1 MNNKISP
8 CIWTLI
14 SNTHLRKAESLEILI
29 KALYLN
35 KEEINQNF
43 KSKWLKIYKNKN
55 WKPVGDLSEH
65 IRLASQL
72 GIAKTNI
79 LANGQQKLNILAKL
93 INNGTIK
100 VREYISI
107 VLFNLVTYINEEY
120 RHLFKMTL
128 ELLKEKK
135 NHPVSVD
142 EIFDN
147 FNFGESSCPEF
158 DEKHQR
164 YNLTQKDHIFYILTS
179 GIFFEV
185 LSFREKNQQ
194 YSTKFFK
201 IKLFD
206 YWYLRIDELISKC
219 NTQLESYNFEKASL
233 IRQDP
238 EKWSNYLT
246 SNSQANYDYIISVL
260 KNKTQE
266 MPPVLDPNETPN
278 ETPVLTPNE
287 IQNEI
292 QNEEKDTQ
300 DDLPS
305 QSQVLDQSEQPEII
319 TELNKSE
326 VKNTVEIIKP
336 AEKKSDL
343 GEFSQHYTPIF
354 DGQACCEHNPET
366 LPENQNYPMNLGIIL
381 DSQITYWPKN
391 TEKNLEN
398 SPGEY
403 SNKTKKSSPC
413 ALYSSEILSCP
424 CENLQTTNSKSLNSK
439 STKTEEIKTSKQET
453 QHVQEDSVDSEK
465 ICYLPTES
473 QTQINNVKLPASTF
487 LKSREHYYNYF
498 INNVYKLID
507 FSIKNLLNQPK
518 FKQNFFNLL
527 DKRKIN
533 HEITISQK
541 QTKIISGNN
550 IFLISPSQNQ
560 IYDEIK
566 NNIFK
571 HHLDKNNYE
580 IATFSDSYTIQ
591 DFVGYSDFSVDEK
604 NQPNFIPGP
613 FSRILRTSFWNP
625 DKKYFLI
632 LENMDKKAAIDLVSQ
647 LKPLFYRDEKA
658 NSFFSISFPE
668 VSSYVFSNED
678 QKIYIPANL
687 TIIAT
692 AVVDLENQEFD
703 FPIDLLENW
712 DFKHLPNKKRANI
725 LPKKQICDT
734 GLNWDDFLRVLES
747 KLANKNQ
754 DYVLQLPFEIEQNIL
769 ENPDLFV
776 NKVLFFLWS
785 FTFKNKRELIFN
797 YDSYLTLANKFIN
810 SEGPQRLK
818 IFKAN
823 FFES

>member
-35 KEEINQNF
+35 KEEVNPNF

-79 LANGQQKLNILAKL
+79 LVNGQQKLNILAKL

-107 VLFNLVTYINEEY
+107 ILFNLVTFINEEY

-128 ELLKEKK
+128 ELLKEKE
-135 NHPVSVD
+135 NQPVSVD
-142 EIFDN
+142 EIFNN
-147 FNFGESSCPEF
+147 FNFGEPSCPEF
-158 DEKHQR
+158 DEKLQR
-164 YNLTQKDHIFYILTS
+164 YNLTQKDHIFYILIS

-185 LSFREKNQQ
+185 LSFREKSQQ

-206 YWYLRIDELISKC
+206 YWYSRIDKLISKC
-219 NTQLESYNFEKASL
+219 NTQLESYNFEKASA
-233 IRQDP
+233 IRLDP

-260 KNKTQE
+260 QNKTQE
-266 MPPVLDPNETPN
+266 IPSVLAKNEAPT
-278 ETPVLTPNE
+278 ETQTKKE
-287 IQNEI
+287 DAQDDMTSQNEVLG
-292 QNEEKDTQ
+292 QTEEPETTT
-300 DDLPS
+300 DL
-305 QSQVLDQSEQPEII
+305 SEPEI
-319 TELNKSE
+319 
-326 VKNTVEIIKP
+326 KNVEDTIKP
-336 AEKKSDL
+336 VEKKCNL
-343 GEFSQHYTPIF
+343 GEFSQFYTPTF
-354 DGQACCEHNPET
+354 DSQSCCENNSKT
-366 LPENQNYPMNLGIIL
+366 LSENQNYPMNLGVIL
-381 DSQITYWPKN
+381 DSQITYWPQN

-398 SPGEY
+398 SSEEH
-403 SNKTKKSSPC
+403 STKTKKSL
-413 ALYSSEILSCP
+413 AGILHSSEILSCP
-424 CENLQTTNSKSLNSK
+424 CENSRITSSKSLDLK
-439 STKTEEIKTSKQET
+439 STETEEIKTEEQKTEQLEK
-453 QHVQEDSVDSEK
+453 DSVDSEK

-473 QTQINNVKLPASTF
+473 QTQINDVKLPASTF

-527 DKRKIN
+527 EKRKIKD
-533 HEITISQK
+533 EITISQK
-541 QTKIISGNN
+541 QTKIMSGKN

-560 IYDEIK
+560 IYEEIK
-566 NNIFK
+566 NNIFE
-571 HHLDKNNYE
+571 HGLCKNNYE

-604 NQPNFIPGP
+604 NQPNFIPGQ

-647 LKPLFYRDEKA
+647 LKPIFYRDEKA
-658 NSFFSISFPE
+658 NSFFSISLPE

-692 AVVDLENQEFD
+692 AVVDVENQEFD

-712 DFKHLPNKKRANI
+712 DFKHLPNKKQVNI
-725 LPKKQICDT
+725 LPEKQICDT
-734 GLNWDDFLRVLES
+734 SLNWDDFLRVLENQ
-747 KLANKNQ
+747 LANKNQ
-754 DYVLQLPFEIEQNIL
+754 DYALQLPFEIDQNIL
-769 ENPDLFV
+769 QNPDLFA
-776 NKVLFFLWS
+776 NKVLFFLWN
-785 FTFKNKRELIFN
+785 FTFKNKRELIFS
-797 YDSYLTLANKFIN
+797 YQSYLTLANKFIN
-810 SEGPQRLK
+810 SEGPERLK

-823 FFES
+823 FFDS

>member
-35 KEEINQNF
+35 KEEVNPNF

-79 LANGQQKLNILAKL
+79 LVNGQQKLNILAKL

-107 VLFNLVTYINEEY
+107 ILFNLVTFINEEY

-128 ELLKEKK
+128 ELLKEKE
-135 NHPVSVD
+135 NQPVSVD
-142 EIFDN
+142 EIFNN
-147 FNFGESSCPEF
+147 FNFGEPSCPEF
-158 DEKHQR
+158 DEKLQR
-164 YNLTQKDHIFYILTS
+164 YNLTQKDHIFYILIS

-185 LSFREKNQQ
+185 LSFREKSQQ

-206 YWYLRIDELISKC
+206 YWYSRIDELISKC
-219 NTQLESYNFEKASL
+219 NTQLESYNFEKASA
-233 IRQDP
+233 IRLDP

-260 KNKTQE
+260 QNKTQE
-266 MPPVLDPNETPN
+266 IPSVLAKNEAPT
-278 ETPVLTPNE
+278 ETQTKKE
-287 IQNEI
+287 DAQDDMTSQNEVLG
-292 QNEEKDTQ
+292 QTEEPETTT
-300 DDLPS
+300 DL
-305 QSQVLDQSEQPEII
+305 SEPEI
-319 TELNKSE
+319 
-326 VKNTVEIIKP
+326 KNVEDTIKP
-336 AEKKSDL
+336 VEKKCNL
-343 GEFSQHYTPIF
+343 GEFSQFYTPTF
-354 DGQACCEHNPET
+354 DSQSCCENNSKT
-366 LPENQNYPMNLGIIL
+366 LSENQNYPMNLGVIL
-381 DSQITYWPKN
+381 DSQITYWPQN

-398 SPGEY
+398 SSEEH
-403 SNKTKKSSPC
+403 STKTKKSL
-413 ALYSSEILSCP
+413 AGILHSSEILSCP
-424 CENLQTTNSKSLNSK
+424 CENSRITSSKSLDLK
-439 STKTEEIKTSKQET
+439 STETEEIKTEEQKTEQLEK
-453 QHVQEDSVDSEK
+453 DSVDSEK

-473 QTQINNVKLPASTF
+473 QTQINDVKLPASTF

-527 DKRKIN
+527 EKRKIKD
-533 HEITISQK
+533 EITISQK
-541 QTKIISGNN
+541 QTKIMSGKN

-560 IYDEIK
+560 IYEEIK
-566 NNIFK
+566 NNIFE
-571 HHLDKNNYE
+571 HGLCKNNYE

-604 NQPNFIPGP
+604 NQPNFIPGQ

-647 LKPLFYRDEKA
+647 LKPIFYRDEKA
-658 NSFFSISFPE
+658 NSFFSISLPE

-692 AVVDLENQEFD
+692 AVVDVENQEFD

-712 DFKHLPNKKRANI
+712 DFKHLPNKKQVNI
-725 LPKKQICDT
+725 LPEKQICDT
-734 GLNWDDFLRVLES
+734 SLNWDDFLRVLENQ
-747 KLANKNQ
+747 LANKNQ
-754 DYVLQLPFEIEQNIL
+754 DYALQLPFEIDQNIL
-769 ENPDLFV
+769 QNPDLFA
-776 NKVLFFLWS
+776 NKVLFFLWN
-785 FTFKNKRELIFN
+785 FTFKNKRELIFS
-797 YDSYLTLANKFIN
+797 YQSYLTLANKFIN
-810 SEGPQRLK
+810 SEGPERLK

-823 FFES
+823 FFDS

>member
-107 VLFNLVTYINEEY
+107 VLFNLVTFINEEY

-185 LSFREKNQQ
+185 LSFREKTQQ

-206 YWYLRIDELISKC
+206 YWYLRIDELISRC

-266 MPPVLDPNETPN
+266 MPPVLDKNETPN
-278 ETPVLTPNE
+278 EIPSETLTETPV
-287 IQNEI
+287 
-292 QNEEKDTQ
+292 EKRDTQ
-300 DDLPS
+300 DNLEP
-305 QSQVLDQSEQPEII
+305 QNQVLDQTEEPETI
-319 TELNKSE
+319 TELSKHE
-326 VKNTVEIIKP
+326 VKNTEHTIKP
-336 AEKKSDL
+336 TEKKSDL
-343 GEFSQHYTPIF
+343 GEFSQFYTPSF
-354 DGQACCEHNPET
+354 DSQSCCENDPENLST
-366 LPENQNYPMNLGIIL
+366 NQNYPMNLGVIL
-381 DSQITYWPKN
+381 DSQTTYWPEN

-398 SPGEY
+398 SPEEY
-403 SNKTKKSSPC
+403 LCKTKKTLPRVLHS
-413 ALYSSEILSCP
+413 YEILSCP
-424 CENLQTTNSKSLNSK
+424 CESSQAVNSKSLNSN
-439 STKTEEIKTSKQET
+439 STKIEDIETAKEET
-453 QHVQEDSVDSEK
+453 QQLEKNSVESEK
-465 ICYLPTES
+465 ICYLPAES
-473 QTQINNVKLPASTF
+473 QAQINNVKLPASTF
-487 LKSREHYYNYF
+487 LKSREHYFNYF
-498 INNVYKLID
+498 INNVHKLVD

-527 DKRKIN
+527 DRRKIN
-533 HEITISQK
+533 DEITISQK
-541 QTKIISGNN
+541 QTKILSGKN

-560 IYDEIK
+560 IYHEIK

-571 HHLDKNNYE
+571 DLLDKNNYE

-591 DFVGYSDFSVDEK
+591 DFVGYSDFTVDEK
-604 NQPNFIPGP
+604 NQTNFIPGP

-658 NSFFSISFPE
+658 NSFFSISLPE

-692 AVVDLENQEFD
+692 VVIDVENQEFN

-712 DFKHLPNKKRANI
+712 DFKHLPNKKQANI
-725 LPKKQICDT
+725 FPKKQICDT
-734 GLNWDDFLRVLES
+734 GLNWDDFLRVLENQ
-747 KLANKNQ
+747 LASKNQ
-754 DYVLQLPFEIEQNIL
+754 DYVLQFPFEIDQNTL

-797 YDSYLTLANKFIN
+797 YESYLTLANKFIN

>member
-35 KEEINQNF
+35 KEEINPNF

-79 LANGQQKLNILAKL
+79 LVNGQQKLNILAKL

-107 VLFNLVTYINEEY
+107 ILFNLVTFINEEY

-128 ELLKEKK
+128 ELLKEKE
-135 NHPVSVD
+135 NQPVSVD

-147 FNFGESSCPEF
+147 FNFGEPSCPEF
-158 DEKHQR
+158 DEKLQR
-164 YNLTQKDHIFYILTS
+164 YNLTQKDHIFYILIS

-185 LSFREKNQQ
+185 LSFREKSQQ

-206 YWYLRIDELISKC
+206 YWYSRIDELISKC
-219 NTQLESYNFEKASL
+219 NTQLESYNFEKASA
-233 IRQDP
+233 IRLDP

-246 SNSQANYDYIISVL
+246 SNSQANYDYIVSVL
-260 KNKTQE
+260 ENKTQE
-266 MPPVLDPNETPN
+266 IPPVLAKNETPT
-278 ETPVLTPNE
+278 ETPNE
-287 IQNEI
+287 IQAENEDTQNDLRS
-292 QNEEKDTQ
+292 QNE
-300 DDLPS
+300 
-305 QSQVLDQSEQPEII
+305 VLDQSQQPE
-319 TELNKSE
+319 TTAELNEPEIKSAE
-326 VKNTVEIIKP
+326 DTIKP
-336 AEKKSDL
+336 VEKKCNL
-343 GEFSQHYTPIF
+343 GEFSQFYTPAF
-354 DGQACCEHNPET
+354 DSQSCCENNPKN
-366 LPENQNYPMNLGIIL
+366 LSENQNYPMNLGIIL
-381 DSQITYWPKN
+381 DSQITYWPEN
-391 TEKNLEN
+391 TGKNLEN
-398 SPGEY
+398 SPEEH
-403 SNKTKKSSPC
+403 STKTKKSL
-413 ALYSSEILSCP
+413 AGILHSSEILSCP
-424 CENLQTTNSKSLNSK
+424 CENSQTTDSKSLDSK
-439 STKTEEIKTSKQET
+439 LTKIEDIKTEEQKTEQLEK
-453 QHVQEDSVDSEK
+453 DSVDSEK

-473 QTQINNVKLPASTF
+473 QTQINDVKLPASTF

-527 DKRKIN
+527 EKRKIKD
-533 HEITISQK
+533 EITISQK
-541 QTKIISGNN
+541 QTKIMSGKN

-560 IYDEIK
+560 IYEEIK
-566 NNIFK
+566 NNIFE
-571 HHLDKNNYE
+571 HGLDKNNYE

-604 NQPNFIPGP
+604 NQANFIPGP

-658 NSFFSISFPE
+658 NSFFSISLPE

-692 AVVDLENQEFD
+692 AVVDVENQEFD
-703 FPIDLLENW
+703 FPVDLLENW
-712 DFKHLPNKKRANI
+712 DFKHLPNKKQVNI
-725 LPKKQICDT
+725 LPEKQICDT
-734 GLNWDDFLRVLES
+734 GLNWDDFLKVLENQ
-747 KLANKNQ
+747 LANKNQ
-754 DYVLQLPFEIEQNIL
+754 DYALQLPFEIDQNIL
-769 ENPDLFV
+769 QNPDPFA
-776 NKVLFFLWS
+776 NKVLFFLWN
-785 FTFKNKRELIFN
+785 FTFKNKRELIFSYN
-797 YDSYLTLANKFIN
+797 SYLTLANKFIN
-810 SEGPQRLK
+810 SQGTERLK

-823 FFES
+823 FFDS

>member
-107 VLFNLVTYINEEY
+107 VLFNLVTFINEEY

-158 DEKHQR
+158 DERHQR

-185 LSFREKNQQ
+185 LSFREKTQQ

-266 MPPVLDPNETPN
+266 MPTVLDKNETPIEIPS
-278 ETPVLTPNE
+278 ETLTE
-287 IQNEI
+287 TLV
-292 QNEEKDTQ
+292 EKKDAQ
-300 DDLPS
+300 DDLEP
-305 QSQVLDQSEQPEII
+305 QNQVLDQTQEPETI
-319 TELNKSE
+319 TELSKCE
-326 VKNTVEIIKP
+326 VKNTEDTIKP
-336 AEKKSDL
+336 TEKKSDL
-343 GEFSQHYTPIF
+343 GEFSQFYTPAF
-354 DGQACCEHNPET
+354 DSQTCCEND
-366 LPENQNYPMNLGIIL
+366 PENLSTNQNNPMNLGVIL
-381 DSQITYWPKN
+381 DSQITYWPEN

-398 SPGEY
+398 SPEEY
-403 SNKTKKSSPC
+403 LYKTKKSLPRVLHS
-413 ALYSSEILSCP
+413 YETLSCP
-424 CENLQTTNSKSLNSK
+424 CENSQTVNAKSLNSNSIK
-439 STKTEEIKTSKQET
+439 IEDIETTKEET
-453 QHVQEDSVDSEK
+453 QQLEKNSVESEK

-473 QTQINNVKLPASTF
+473 QAQINNVKLPASTF
-487 LKSREHYYNYF
+487 LKSREHYFNYF
-498 INNVYKLID
+498 INNIYKLVD

-527 DKRKIN
+527 DRRKIN
-533 HEITISQK
+533 DEITISQK
-541 QTKIISGNN
+541 QTKILSGKN
-550 IFLISPSQNQ
+550 IFLISPSQKQ
-560 IYDEIK
+560 IYHEIK

-571 HHLDKNNYE
+571 DLLDKNNYE

-604 NQPNFIPGP
+604 NQANFIPGP

-658 NSFFSISFPE
+658 NSFFSISLPE

-692 AVVDLENQEFD
+692 AVVDVENQEFD

-712 DFKHLPNKKRANI
+712 DFKHLPNKKQTNI

-734 GLNWDDFLRVLES
+734 GLNWDDFLRVLVNQLDS
-747 KLANKNQ
+747 KNQ
-754 DYVLQLPFEIEQNIL
+754 DYILQLPFEIDQSIL

-785 FTFKNKRELIFN
+785 FTFKNKRELIFS

>member
-1 MNNKISP
+1 MNNKFSP

-35 KEEINQNF
+35 KEEINPNF

-79 LANGQQKLNILAKL
+79 LVNGQQKLNILAKL

-107 VLFNLVTYINEEY
+107 VLFNLVTFINEEY

-128 ELLKEKK
+128 ELLKEKE
-135 NHPVSVD
+135 NQPVSVD

-147 FNFGESSCPEF
+147 FNFGEPSCPEF
-158 DEKHQR
+158 DEKLQR
-164 YNLTQKDHIFYILTS
+164 YNLTQKDHIFYILIS

-185 LSFREKNQQ
+185 LSFREKSQQ

-206 YWYLRIDELISKC
+206 YWYSRIDELINKC
-219 NTQLESYNFEKASL
+219 NNQLESYNFEKASAVRL
-233 IRQDP
+233 DP

-246 SNSQANYDYIISVL
+246 SNSQANYDYIIGVL
-260 KNKTQE
+260 KNKSQE
-266 MPPVLDPNETPN
+266 MPPVLVPTEVPTEATNETS
-278 ETPVLTPNE
+278 T
-287 IQNEI
+287 
-292 QNEEKDTQ
+292 EKEDVQ
-300 DDLPS
+300 DDLTP
-305 QSQVLDQSEQPEII
+305 QEQVLDQTQESETI
-319 TELNKSE
+319 TELNEPE
-326 VKNTVEIIKP
+326 VKSAEDTIKP
-336 AEKKSDL
+336 AEKKCNL
-343 GEFSQHYTPIF
+343 GEFSQFYTPTF
-354 DGQACCEHNPET
+354 DNQSCCENNPKT
-366 LPENQNYPMNLGIIL
+366 LSENQNYPMNLGVIL
-381 DSQITYWPKN
+381 DSQITYWSEN
-391 TEKNLEN
+391 AEKNLEN
-398 SPGEY
+398 SAEEY
-403 SNKTKKSSPC
+403 STKTKKSLSGI
-413 ALYSSEILSCP
+413 LHSSEILSCP
-424 CENLQTTNSKSLNSK
+424 CENSQTGNSKSVNSN
-439 STKTEEIKTSKQET
+439 STKIEDSKTSEQKTEQLEK
-453 QHVQEDSVDSEK
+453 DSVDSEK

-527 DKRKIN
+527 EKRKIN
-533 HEITISQK
+533 DEITISQK
-541 QTKIISGNN
+541 QSKIISGKN

-571 HHLDKNNYE
+571 HDLDKNNYE

-604 NQPNFIPGP
+604 NQANFIPGP

-658 NSFFSISFPE
+658 TSFFSISLPE

-692 AVVDLENQEFD
+692 AVVDVENQEFD
-703 FPIDLLENW
+703 FPVDLLEKW
-712 DFKHLPNKKRANI
+712 DFKHLPNKKQVNI
-725 LPKKQICDT
+725 LPKKEICDT
-734 GLNWDDFLRVLES
+734 GLNWDDFLRVLENQ
-747 KLANKNQ
+747 LANKNQ
-754 DYVLQLPFEIEQNIL
+754 DYILQLPFEIEQNIL
-769 ENPDLFV
+769 QNPDLFA

-785 FTFKNKRELIFN
+785 FTFKNKRELIFS
-797 YDSYLTLANKFIN
+797 YGSYLTLANKFIN
-810 SEGPQRLK
+810 SKGPERLK

>member
-35 KEEINQNF
+35 KEEVNPNF

-79 LANGQQKLNILAKL
+79 LVNGQQKLNILAKL

-107 VLFNLVTYINEEY
+107 ILFNLVTFINEEY

-128 ELLKEKK
+128 ELLKEKE
-135 NHPVSVD
+135 NQPVSVD
-142 EIFDN
+142 EIFNN
-147 FNFGESSCPEF
+147 FNFGEPSCPEF
-158 DEKHQR
+158 DEKLQR
-164 YNLTQKDHIFYILTS
+164 YNLTQKDHIFYILIS

-185 LSFREKNQQ
+185 LSFREKSQQ

-206 YWYLRIDELISKC
+206 YWYSRIDELISKC
-219 NTQLESYNFEKASL
+219 NAQLESYNFEKASA
-233 IRQDP
+233 IRLDP

-260 KNKTQE
+260 QNKTQE
-266 MPPVLDPNETPN
+266 IPSVLAKNEAPT
-278 ETPVLTPNE
+278 ETQTKKE
-287 IQNEI
+287 DAQEDMTSQNEVLG
-292 QNEEKDTQ
+292 QTEEPETTT
-300 DDLPS
+300 DL
-305 QSQVLDQSEQPEII
+305 SEPEI
-319 TELNKSE
+319 
-326 VKNTVEIIKP
+326 KNVEDTIKP
-336 AEKKSDL
+336 VEKKCNL
-343 GEFSQHYTPIF
+343 GEFSQFYTPTF
-354 DGQACCEHNPET
+354 DSQSCCENNSKT
-366 LPENQNYPMNLGIIL
+366 LSENQNYPMNLGVIL
-381 DSQITYWPKN
+381 DSQITYWPQN

-398 SPGEY
+398 SSEEH
-403 SNKTKKSSPC
+403 STKTKKSL
-413 ALYSSEILSCP
+413 AGILHSSEILSCP
-424 CENLQTTNSKSLNSK
+424 CENSRITSSKSLDLK
-439 STKTEEIKTSKQET
+439 STETEEIKTEEQKTEQLEK
-453 QHVQEDSVDSEK
+453 DSVDSEK

-473 QTQINNVKLPASTF
+473 QTQINDVKLPASTF
-487 LKSREHYYNYF
+487 LKSSEHYYNYF

-527 DKRKIN
+527 EKRKIKD
-533 HEITISQK
+533 EITISQK
-541 QTKIISGNN
+541 QTKIMSGKN

-560 IYDEIK
+560 IYEEIK
-566 NNIFK
+566 NNIFE
-571 HHLDKNNYE
+571 HGLCKNNYE

-604 NQPNFIPGP
+604 NQPNFIPGQ

-647 LKPLFYRDEKA
+647 LKPIFYRDEKA
-658 NSFFSISFPE
+658 NSFFSISLPE

-692 AVVDLENQEFD
+692 AVVDVENQEFD

-712 DFKHLPNKKRANI
+712 DFKHLPNKKQVNI
-725 LPKKQICDT
+725 LPEKQICDT
-734 GLNWDDFLRVLES
+734 SLNWDDFLRVLENQ
-747 KLANKNQ
+747 LANKNQ
-754 DYVLQLPFEIEQNIL
+754 DYALQLPFEIDQNIL
-769 ENPDLFV
+769 QNPDLFA
-776 NKVLFFLWS
+776 NKVLFFLWN
-785 FTFKNKRELIFN
+785 FTFKNKRELIFS
-797 YDSYLTLANKFIN
+797 YQSYLTLANKFIN
-810 SEGPQRLK
+810 SEGPERLK

-823 FFES
+823 FFDS

>member
-35 KEEINQNF
+35 KEEINPNF

-79 LANGQQKLNILAKL
+79 LVNGQQKLNILAKL

-107 VLFNLVTYINEEY
+107 ILFNLVTFINEEY

-135 NHPVSVD
+135 NGPVSVD

-147 FNFGESSCPEF
+147 FNFGEPSCPEF
-158 DEKHQR
+158 DEKLQR
-164 YNLTQKDHIFYILTS
+164 YNLTQKDHIFYILIS

-185 LSFREKNQQ
+185 LSFREKSQQ

-206 YWYLRIDELISKC
+206 YWYSRIDELISKC
-219 NTQLESYNFEKASL
+219 NTQLESYNFEKASA
-233 IRQDP
+233 IRLDP

-260 KNKTQE
+260 KNKSQE
-266 MPPVLDPNETPN
+266 IPPVLAKNETP
-278 ETPVLTPNE
+278 TKTPNE
-287 IQNEI
+287 IQAENE
-292 QNEEKDTQ
+292 DTQ
-300 DDLPS
+300 DDLRS
-305 QSQVLDQSEQPEII
+305 QNEVLDQSQQPE
-319 TELNKSE
+319 TTAELNELEIKSAE
-326 VKNTVEIIKP
+326 DTIKP
-336 AEKKSDL
+336 VEKKCNL
-343 GEFSQHYTPIF
+343 GEFSQFYTPAF
-354 DGQACCEHNPET
+354 DSQSCCENNPKN
-366 LPENQNYPMNLGIIL
+366 LSENQNYPMNLGIIL
-381 DSQITYWPKN
+381 DSQITYWPEN
-391 TEKNLEN
+391 NEKNLEN
-398 SPGEY
+398 SDEKY
-403 SNKTKKSSPC
+403 SSKTKKSLPGI
-413 ALYSSEILSCP
+413 LHSSEILSCP
-424 CENLQTTNSKSLNSK
+424 CENSETVGSKSLNSK
-439 STKTEEIKTSKQET
+439 STKIEDIKIEEQKTQQLEK
-453 QHVQEDSVDSEK
+453 DSVDSEK

-527 DKRKIN
+527 EKRKIKD
-533 HEITISQK
+533 EITISQK
-541 QTKIISGNN
+541 TTKIMSGKN
-550 IFLISPSQNQ
+550 IFLISSSQNQ

-566 NNIFK
+566 NNIFE

-604 NQPNFIPGP
+604 NQANFIPGP

-658 NSFFSISFPE
+658 NSFFSISLPE
-668 VSSYVFSNED
+668 VSSYVFSNDD

-692 AVVDLENQEFD
+692 AVVDVENQEFD

-712 DFKHLPNKKRANI
+712 DFKHLPNKKQVNI
-725 LPKKQICDT
+725 LLKKEICDT
-734 GLNWDDFLRVLES
+734 GLNWDDFLRLLE
-747 KLANKNQ
+747 KQLANKNQ
-754 DYVLQLPFEIEQNIL
+754 DYTLQLPFEIDQNIL
-769 ENPDLFV
+769 QNPDLFA

-797 YDSYLTLANKFIN
+797 YNSYLTLANKFIN
-810 SEGPQRLK
+810 SEGTERLK

-823 FFES
+823 FFDS

>member
-35 KEEINQNF
+35 KEEINPNF

-79 LANGQQKLNILAKL
+79 LVNGQQKLNILAKL

-107 VLFNLVTYINEEY
+107 ILFNLVTFINEEY

-128 ELLKEKK
+128 ELLKKKK
-135 NHPVSVD
+135 NEPVSVD

-147 FNFGESSCPEF
+147 FNFGEPSCPEF
-158 DEKHQR
+158 DEKLQR
-164 YNLTQKDHIFYILTS
+164 YNLTQKDHIFYILIS

-185 LSFREKNQQ
+185 LSFREKSQQ

-206 YWYLRIDELISKC
+206 YWYSRIDELISKC
-219 NTQLESYNFEKASL
+219 NNQLESHNFEKASA
-233 IRQDP
+233 IRLDP

-260 KNKTQE
+260 ENKTQE
-266 MPPVLDPNETPN
+266 IPSVLAKNQASTETTNETQTEKEDTQN
-278 ETPVLTPNE
+278 DLTS
-287 IQNEI
+287 QNE
-292 QNEEKDTQ
+292 
-300 DDLPS
+300 
-305 QSQVLDQSEQPEII
+305 VLDQTEQPE
-319 TELNKSE
+319 TTTKLNE
-326 VKNTVEIIKP
+326 PEIKNVEDTMKP
-336 AEKKSDL
+336 AEKKCNS
-343 GEFSQHYTPIF
+343 GEFSQFYTPTF
-354 DGQACCEHNPET
+354 NSQGCCENDLKT
-366 LPENQNYPMNLGIIL
+366 LSENQNYPMNLGVIL
-381 DSQITYWPKN
+381 DSQVTYWPEN
-391 TEKNLEN
+391 TEKNSEN
-398 SPGEY
+398 SPEEY
-403 SNKTKKSSPC
+403 SNKTKKS
-413 ALYSSEILSCP
+413 LTRILHSSEILSCP
-424 CENLQTTNSKSLNSK
+424 CENSQTISSKSLNTE
-439 STKTEEIKTSKQET
+439 STKIEHIKTAEQKTEEPEK
-453 QHVQEDSVDSEK
+453 DSVDSEK

-473 QTQINNVKLPASTF
+473 QTQINDVKPPASTF

-527 DKRKIN
+527 EKRKIKD
-533 HEITISQK
+533 EITIRQK
-541 QTKIISGNN
+541 PTKIISGKN

-560 IYDEIK
+560 IYLEIK
-566 NNIFK
+566 NDIFK
-571 HHLDKNNYE
+571 HDLDKNNYE

-604 NQPNFIPGP
+604 NQANFVPGP
-613 FSRILRTSFWNP
+613 FSRILRSSFRNP

-632 LENMDKKAAIDLVSQ
+632 LENMDKKVGIDLVSQ

-658 NSFFSISFPE
+658 DSFFSISLPE

-692 AVVDLENQEFD
+692 AVADFEKQEFD
-703 FPIDLLENW
+703 FPVDLLENW
-712 DFKHLPNKKRANI
+712 DFKHLPNKKQANI
-725 LPKKQICDT
+725 LPKKEICDT
-734 GLNWDDFLRVLES
+734 GLNWDDFLRVLENR
-747 KLANKNQ
+747 LANKNQ
-754 DYVLQLPFEIEQNIL
+754 DTVLQLPFEIDQNIL
-769 ENPDLFV
+769 QNPDLFA

-785 FTFKNKRELIFN
+785 FTFKNKRELIFS
-797 YDSYLTLANKFIN
+797 YGSYLSLANKFIN
-810 SEGPQRLK
+810 SEGPERLK

>member
-35 KEEINQNF
+35 KEEINPNF

-79 LANGQQKLNILAKL
+79 LVNGQQKLNILAKL

-107 VLFNLVTYINEEY
+107 ILFNLVTFINEEY

-135 NHPVSVD
+135 NEPVSVD

-147 FNFGESSCPEF
+147 FNFGEPSCPEF
-158 DEKHQR
+158 DEKLQR
-164 YNLTQKDHIFYILTS
+164 YNLTQKDHIFYILIS

-185 LSFREKNQQ
+185 LSFREKSQQ

-206 YWYLRIDELISKC
+206 YWYSRIDELISKC
-219 NTQLESYNFEKASL
+219 NTQLESYNFEKASA
-233 IRQDP
+233 IRLDP

-260 KNKTQE
+260 ENKSQEIPSVLAKNEPTNETTNKTK
-266 MPPVLDPNETPN
+266 T
-278 ETPVLTPNE
+278 
-287 IQNEI
+287 
-292 QNEEKDTQ
+292 EKNDAQ
-300 DDLPS
+300 DDLTS
-305 QSQVLDQSEQPEII
+305 QNEVLDETQKPESI
-319 TELNKSE
+319 TELNDPE
-326 VKNTVEIIKP
+326 VKNTEDTIKP
-336 AEKKSDL
+336 VEKKCNL
-343 GEFSQHYTPIF
+343 GQFSQFYTPAF
-354 DGQACCEHNPET
+354 DSQSCCENNTKT
-366 LPENQNYPMNLGIIL
+366 LSKNQNYPMNLGVIL
-381 DSQITYWPKN
+381 DSQVTYWPEKN
-391 TEKNLEN
+391 EKNLEN
-398 SPGEY
+398 SDEEY
-403 SNKTKKSSPC
+403 SSKTKKSLPGI
-413 ALYSSEILSCP
+413 LHSSEILSCP
-424 CENLQTTNSKSLNSK
+424 CENSQTVGSKTLNSK
-439 STKTEEIKTSKQET
+439 STKTEDIKIEEQKTEQLEKY
-453 QHVQEDSVDSEK
+453 SVDSEK

-473 QTQINNVKLPASTF
+473 QTQINDVKLPASTF

-527 DKRKIN
+527 EKRKIKD
-533 HEITISQK
+533 EITISQK
-541 QTKIISGNN
+541 TTKIMSGKN

-560 IYDEIK
+560 IYKEIK
-566 NNIFK
+566 NNIFEQ
-571 HHLDKNNYE
+571 HLDKNNYE

-604 NQPNFIPGP
+604 NQANFIPGP

-658 NSFFSISFPE
+658 NSFFSISLPE

-692 AVVDLENQEFD
+692 AVVDVENQEFD

-712 DFKHLPNKKRANI
+712 DFKHLPNKKQVNI
-725 LPKKQICDT
+725 LLKKEICDT
-734 GLNWDDFLRVLES
+734 GLNWDDFLRVLENQ
-747 KLANKNQ
+747 LANKNQ
-754 DYVLQLPFEIEQNIL
+754 DYTLQLPFEIDQNIL
-769 ENPDLFV
+769 QNPDLFA

-797 YDSYLTLANKFIN
+797 YNSYLTLANKFIN
-810 SEGPQRLK
+810 SEGTERLK

-823 FFES
+823 FFEW

>member
-107 VLFNLVTYINEEY
+107 VLFNLVTFINEEY

-147 FNFGESSCPEF
+147 FNFGESSCSEF
-158 DEKHQR
+158 DEKFQR

-185 LSFREKNQQ
+185 LSFREKTQQ

-219 NTQLESYNFEKASL
+219 NNQLESYNFEKASL

-266 MPPVLDPNETPN
+266 MPPVLAPNETPT
-278 ETPVLTPNE
+278 ETTTE
-287 IQNEI
+287 TSI
-292 QNEEKDTQ
+292 EEKDTQ
-300 DDLPS
+300 DDLAS
-305 QSQVLDQSEQPEII
+305 QNQVLDQTQEPETL
-319 TELNKSE
+319 TELNNPE
-326 VKNTVEIIKP
+326 IKNAEEIIKP

-343 GEFSQHYTPIF
+343 DEFLQHYTPIF
-354 DGQACCEHNPET
+354 DSQACCENNPENLST
-366 LPENQNYPMNLGIIL
+366 NQNYPMNLGVIL
-381 DSQITYWPKN
+381 DSQITYWPES

-398 SPGEY
+398 PTEEY
-403 SNKTKKSSPC
+403 LNKTKKSLPRIFHS
-413 ALYSSEILSCP
+413 YEILSCS
-424 CENLQTTNSKSLNSK
+424 CENSQTVNSKSLNSNL
-439 STKTEEIKTSKQET
+439 TKIEDIETAKEET
-453 QHVQEDSVDSEK
+453 QQLEKNSVESEK

-487 LKSREHYYNYF
+487 LKSREHYFNYF
-498 INNVYKLID
+498 INNVYKLVD

-527 DKRKIN
+527 DRRKIN
-533 HEITISQK
+533 DEITISQK
-541 QTKIISGNN
+541 QTKIISGKN

-560 IYDEIK
+560 IYYEIK

-571 HHLDKNNYE
+571 DFLDKNDYE

-604 NQPNFIPGP
+604 NQTNFIPGP
-613 FSRILRTSFWNP
+613 FSRILRTAFWNP

-632 LENMDKKAAIDLVSQ
+632 LENMDKKVTIDLVSQ

-658 NSFFSISFPE
+658 NSFFSISLPE

-692 AVVDLENQEFD
+692 AVVDVENQEFD

-712 DFKHLPNKKRANI
+712 DFKHLPNKKQPNI
-725 LPKKQICDT
+725 LSKKQICDT
-734 GLNWDDFLRVLES
+734 GLNWDDFLRILENQR
-747 KLANKNQ
+747 ANKNQ
-754 DYVLQLPFEIEQNIL
+754 DYLLQLPFEIDQNIL

-797 YDSYLTLANKFIN
+797 YDSYLTLANKFVN

>member
-35 KEEINQNF
+35 KEEINPNF

-79 LANGQQKLNILAKL
+79 LVNGQQKLNILAKL

-107 VLFNLVTYINEEY
+107 ILFNLVTFINEEY

-135 NHPVSVD
+135 NEPVSVD

-147 FNFGESSCPEF
+147 FNFGDPSCPEF
-158 DEKHQR
+158 DEKLQR
-164 YNLTQKDHIFYILTS
+164 YNLTQKDHIFYILIS

-185 LSFREKNQQ
+185 LSFREKSQQ

-206 YWYLRIDELISKC
+206 YWYSRIDELISKC
-219 NTQLESYNFEKASL
+219 NTQLESYNFEKASA
-233 IRQDP
+233 IRLDP
-238 EKWSNYLT
+238 EKWSNYLA

-260 KNKTQE
+260 ENKSQEIPSVLAKNEPTNETTNKTQTE
-266 MPPVLDPNETPN
+266 KNDVQDDSTSQNEVLDETQKP
-278 ETPVLTPNE
+278 ESIAEL
-287 IQNEI
+287 
-292 QNEEKDTQ
+292 
-300 DDLPS
+300 
-305 QSQVLDQSEQPEII
+305 SEP
-319 TELNKSE
+319 E
-326 VKNTVEIIKP
+326 VKNTEDTIKP
-336 AEKKSDL
+336 VEKKCNL
-343 GEFSQHYTPIF
+343 GQFSQFYTPTF
-354 DGQACCEHNPET
+354 DSQSCCENNPKN
-366 LPENQNYPMNLGIIL
+366 LSENQNYPINLGVIL
-381 DSQITYWPKN
+381 DSQITYWPEN
-391 TEKNLEN
+391 TGKNLEN
-398 SPGEY
+398 SPEEY
-403 SNKTKKSSPC
+403 SNKTKKS
-413 ALYSSEILSCP
+413 LHGILHSSEILSCP
-424 CENLQTTNSKSLNSK
+424 CENSQAINSKPLDSK
-439 STKTEEIKTSKQET
+439 STKTEEIKTEEEKTEQLEK
-453 QHVQEDSVDSEK
+453 DSVDLEK

-473 QTQINNVKLPASTF
+473 QTQINDVKLPASTF

-527 DKRKIN
+527 EKRKIKD
-533 HEITISQK
+533 EITISQK
-541 QTKIISGNN
+541 QTKIMSGKN
-550 IFLISPSQNQ
+550 IFLISSSQNQ

-566 NNIFK
+566 NNIFE
-571 HHLDKNNYE
+571 HGLDKNNYE

-632 LENMDKKAAIDLVSQ
+632 LENMDKKTAIDLVSQ

-658 NSFFSISFPE
+658 NSFFSISLPE
-668 VSSYVFSNED
+668 VSSYVFLNDD

-692 AVVDLENQEFD
+692 TVVDVENQEFD

-712 DFKHLPNKKRANI
+712 DFKHLPNKKQVNI
-725 LPKKQICDT
+725 LPEKQICDT
-734 GLNWDDFLRVLES
+734 GLNWDDFLRVLENQ
-747 KLANKNQ
+747 LANKNQ
-754 DYVLQLPFEIEQNIL
+754 DYALQLPFEIDQNIL
-769 ENPDLFV
+769 QNPDLFA
-776 NKVLFFLWS
+776 NKVLFFLWN
-785 FTFKNKRELIFN
+785 FTFKNKRELIFS
-797 YDSYLTLANKFIN
+797 YESYLTLANKFIN
-810 SEGPQRLK
+810 SEGPERLK

-823 FFES
+823 FFDS

>member
-35 KEEINQNF
+35 KEEINPNF

-79 LANGQQKLNILAKL
+79 LVNGQQKLNILAKL

-107 VLFNLVTYINEEY
+107 ILFNLVTFINEEY

-128 ELLKEKK
+128 ELLKEKE
-135 NHPVSVD
+135 NQPVSVD

-147 FNFGESSCPEF
+147 FNFGEPFCPEF
-158 DEKHQR
+158 DEKLQR
-164 YNLTQKDHIFYILTS
+164 YNLTQKDHIFYILIS

-185 LSFREKNQQ
+185 LSFREKSQQ

-206 YWYLRIDELISKC
+206 YWYSRIDELISKC
-219 NTQLESYNFEKASL
+219 NNQLESYNFEKASVVRL
-233 IRQDP
+233 DP

-266 MPPVLDPNETPN
+266 TPSVSATNETPNETPN
-278 ETPVLTPNE
+278 ETQT
-287 IQNEI
+287 
-292 QNEEKDTQ
+292 EKEDAQ
-300 DDLPS
+300 DDLTS
-305 QSQVLDQSEQPEII
+305 QNPILDQTEQPDTI
-319 TELNKSE
+319 TELNEPGVISAE
-326 VKNTVEIIKP
+326 DTIKP
-336 AEKKSDL
+336 AEKKCNL
-343 GEFSQHYTPIF
+343 GEFSHFYTPTF
-354 DGQACCEHNPET
+354 ESQDCCENNPKN
-366 LPENQNYPMNLGIIL
+366 LSENQNYPMNLGVIL
-381 DSQITYWPKN
+381 DSQITYWPEN

-398 SPGEY
+398 PPEECSSKTQKSLTGVLHSP
-403 SNKTKKSSPC
+403 
-413 ALYSSEILSCP
+413 EILSCP
-424 CENLQTTNSKSLNSK
+424 CENSQTSNSKSLNTKPTEIEDSK
-439 STKTEEIKTSKQET
+439 TLEQKIEQLEK
-453 QHVQEDSVDSEK
+453 DSVDSEK

-527 DKRKIN
+527 EKRKIN
-533 HEITISQK
+533 DEITISQK
-541 QTKIISGNN
+541 QTKIMSGKN

-571 HHLDKNNYE
+571 HDLDKNNYE
-580 IATFSDSYTIQ
+580 IATFSDNYTIQ

-604 NQPNFIPGP
+604 NQANFIPGP

-632 LENMDKKAAIDLVSQ
+632 LENMDKQAGIDLVSQ

-658 NSFFSISFPE
+658 SSFFSISLPE
-668 VSSYVFSNED
+668 VSSYVFSNDD

-692 AVVDLENQEFD
+692 AVVDVENQEFD
-703 FPIDLLENW
+703 FPVDLLENW
-712 DFKHLPNKKRANI
+712 DFKHLPSKKQANI
-725 LPKKQICDT
+725 LPKKEICDT
-734 GLNWDDFLRVLES
+734 GLNWDDFLRVLENQ
-747 KLANKNQ
+747 LANKNQ
-754 DYVLQLPFEIEQNIL
+754 DYILQLPFEIDQNIL
-769 ENPDLFV
+769 QNPDLFA

-785 FTFKNKRELIFN
+785 FTFKNKRELIFIYN
-797 YDSYLTLANKFIN
+797 SYLTLANKFIN
-810 SEGPQRLK
+810 SEGTERLK